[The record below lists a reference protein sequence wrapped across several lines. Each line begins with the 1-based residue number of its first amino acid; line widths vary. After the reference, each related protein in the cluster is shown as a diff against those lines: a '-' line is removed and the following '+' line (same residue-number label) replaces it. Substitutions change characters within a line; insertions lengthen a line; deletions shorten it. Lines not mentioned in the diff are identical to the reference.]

1 MTEFEDAARS
11 GVATPPAAASDIL
24 GAGFAGATRYVD
36 LLRKHGSERGLI
48 GPREVDRLWDRHV
61 LNSAVVAELIPDGAR
76 VVDVGS
82 GAGLPGVPIAL
93 ARPDLTVVL
102 VEPMER
108 RVRWLEEVRQELG
121 LQIQVIRGRAEEMDV
136 RRRLG
141 ACDVVTARAVAP
153 LARLADWCLPLVRE
167 SGRVLA
173 IKGASAQDEIERD
186 WSAISAVGGGT
197 PEVRMCGREVL
208 ESPTTVVVLERVRR
222 TQGTHSARR
231 SVRSVRPRDYTKRTR
246 KDR

>member
-1 MTEFEDAARS
+1 MTEYGDAARS
-11 GVATPPAAASDIL
+11 GLATPPAVADDIF
-24 GAGFAGATRYVD
+24 GAGLAGAIRYVD

-48 GPREVDRLWDRHV
+48 GPREVDRLWERHV

-93 ARPDLTVVL
+93 ARPDLSVIL

-121 LQIQVIRGRAEEMDV
+121 LQFEVIRGRAEEKDV

-141 ACDVVTARAVAP
+141 ACDVATARAVAP

-167 SGRVLA
+167 GGRVLA

-186 WSAISAVGGGT
+186 RSAIAAAGGGT
-197 PEVRMCGREVL
+197 PEVRMCGQEAL
-208 ESPTTVVVLERVRR
+208 ESPTTVVVLKRARR
-222 TQGTHSARR
+222 TQSTHSARR
-231 SVRSVRPRDYTKRTR
+231 SVGSAGSRDYTRRTR

>member
-1 MTEFEDAARS
+1 MAEFGDAARS
-11 GVATPPAAASDIL
+11 GLATPPAAAGAIF
-24 GAGFAGATRYVD
+24 GAGLAGAIGYVD

-48 GPREVDRLWDRHV
+48 GPREMDRLWERHV
-61 LNSAVVAELIPDGAR
+61 LNSAVVAELIPNGAR

-93 ARPDLTVVL
+93 ARPDLTIVL

-108 RVRWLEEVRQELG
+108 RVLWLEEVRQELG
-121 LQIQVIRGRAEEMDV
+121 LEFEVIRGRAEEKEV

-141 ACDVVTARAVAP
+141 VCDVATARAVAP
-153 LARLADWCLPLVRE
+153 LARLTDWCLPLVRE
-167 SGRVLA
+167 GGRVLA

-186 WSAISAVGGGT
+186 RSAIAAAGGGT
-197 PEVRMCGREVL
+197 PEIRMCGQEVL
-208 ESPTTVVVLERVRR
+208 ESPTTVVVLERARR
-222 TQGTHSARR
+222 PGDTRSARR
-231 SVRSVRPRDYTKRTR
+231 GVRSAGPRDYTKRTR